1 MTVQLN
7 IRLELEQKE
16 KLAELAKADNK
27 TITAYILDRT
37 IFAETADK
45 TQEDTSST
53 RIADD
58 NNRIDNELY
67 KALIEQLDRKDE
79 QIVNLQKII
88 YNKDTKL
95 LEYSQKKSFWERLFN
110 RKKLN
115 QT

>member
-7 IRLELEQKE
+7 IRLEPEQKE

-37 IFAETADK
+37 IFAKNPEKEQSDTAN
-45 TQEDTSST
+45 S
-53 RIADD
+53 RIDDD
-58 NNRIDNELY
+58 NNSIDSELY
-67 KALIEQLDRKDE
+67 RVLIEQLDRKDE

-95 LEYSQKKSFWERLFN
+95 LEYSQKKSFWERLFSRN
-110 RKKLN
+110 KE
-115 QT
+115 Q

>member
-7 IRLELEQKE
+7 IRLEPEQKE

-37 IFAETADK
+37 IFSKTPEKEQDDTAN
-45 TQEDTSST
+45 S
-53 RIADD
+53 RIDDD
-58 NNRIDNELY
+58 NNSIDSKLY
-67 KALIEQLDRKDE
+67 RVLIEQLDRKDE

-95 LEYSQKKSFWERLFN
+95 LEYSQKKSFWERIFSRN
-110 RKKLN
+110 KEE
-115 QT
+115 

>member
-16 KLAELAKADNK
+16 KLSELAKADNK
-27 TITAYILDRT
+27 TITAYILDKT
-37 IFAETADK
+37 IFAENMEK
-45 TQEDTSST
+45 EQEDTASA

-58 NNRIDNELY
+58 SNRIDAELY

-88 YNKDTKL
+88 YNKDTRL
-95 LEYSQKKSFWERLFN
+95 LELTDKKSWCQFW
-110 RKKLN
+110 K
-115 QT
+115 

>member
-7 IRLELEQKE
+7 IRLEPEQKE

-37 IFAETADK
+37 IFAETTEK
-45 TQEDTSST
+45 SQENTSST
-53 RIADD
+53 RIDVD
-58 NNRIDNELY
+58 NNRIDSELY

-79 QIVNLQKII
+79 QIINLQKII

-95 LEYSQKKSFWERLFN
+95 LEYSQKKIFLEGYKR
-110 RKKLN
+110 
-115 QT
+115 

>member
-7 IRLELEQKE
+7 IRLEPEQKE

-37 IFAETADK
+37 IFAKIPEKEQD
-45 TQEDTSST
+45 DTTNS
-53 RIADD
+53 RIDDD
-58 NNRIDNELY
+58 NNSIDYELY
-67 KALIEQLDRKDE
+67 RALIEQLDRKDE

-95 LEYSQKKSFWERLFN
+95 LEYSQKKSFWKRLFSRN
-110 RKKLN
+110 KE
-115 QT
+115 Q

>member
-7 IRLELEQKE
+7 IRLEPEQKE

-37 IFAETADK
+37 IFAK
-45 TQEDTSST
+45 TPEKEQDVAANS
-53 RIADD
+53 RIDDD
-58 NNRIDNELY
+58 NNSIDSELY
-67 KALIEQLDRKDE
+67 RVLIEQLNRKDE

-95 LEYSQKKSFWERLFN
+95 LEYSQKKSFWERLFSRN
-110 RKKLN
+110 KE
-115 QT
+115 Q

>member
-7 IRLELEQKE
+7 IRLEPEQKE

-37 IFAETADK
+37 IFAETTEK
-45 TQEDTSST
+45 SQENTSST
-53 RIADD
+53 RIDVD
-58 NNRIDNELY
+58 NNRIDSELY

-79 QIVNLQKII
+79 QIINLQRII

-95 LEYSQKKSFWERLFN
+95 LEYSQKKSFWKAIKDRF
-110 RKKLN
+110 R
-115 QT
+115 